1 MKKREKWSKNSLSV
15 KEKGNSKFYFMKP
28 FERFKKSNS
37 EGNLWIYIL
46 ALGKKREIP
55 NEDIQRLV
63 FEKFG
68 FLPNK
73 LLTSRVLFR
82 LRAEKYIKGEKYKG
96 KRAFST
102 TKKGIVELEKMKKF
116 AQELLEKM

>member
-1 MKKREKWSKNSLSV
+1 
-15 KEKGNSKFYFMKP
+15 MKP

-82 LRAEKYIKGEKYKG
+82 LRAKKYIKGEKFKG

-102 TKKGIVELEKMKKF
+102 TKKGIAELKKMKKF
-116 AQELLEKM
+116 TQELLEKM